1 MAMYSVN
8 VRGASFLIPALTP
21 DSAAR
26 QAVKWYQPNPENK
39 RVEYTTDEANCDIYV
54 TRLLEGGG
62 EIIYLYRI
70 IDDTSPSSGEKS
82 TLTVLLRQ
90 YEEVILKMAEKDKVI
105 EKLASELERLTQKE
119 GGQND

>member
-8 VRGASFLIPALTP
+8 VRGATFLIPALTP

-54 TRLLEGGG
+54 TRHLGGGG

-70 IDDTSPSSGEKS
+70 VNNDQSSYDKES
-82 TLTVLLRQ
+82 ALDILLRQ
-90 YEEVILKMAEKDKVI
+90 HEEMVKKLAEKDRVI
-105 EKLASELERLTQKE
+105 EKLATELERLTQKE
-119 GGQND
+119 EGEK